1 VKNFARLVL
10 FIFIFFVIV
19 FALSTALSFLQ
30 LWDAAAASVPARR
43 YFSFEEAAAAVQWA
57 LSLTLYT
64 TALVSISY
72 AQRSRVNPLLAV
84 FIVALITG
92 ALTTA
97 AAQGLRNSRLMSTP
111 PFAVNSGTLGRPG
124 LMLDQQH
131 DTIITLIDSPALET
145 GSRVVSIPGRP
156 LIYQEL
162 PLDETGEVLKLP
174 PVKFGDAV
182 NPLYLALRQDF
193 SLSARELLSRF
204 DQGLI
209 PFLAWLGPLIMLL
222 VSLSYIFNIGAW
234 PLANIFLCALIFR
247 GTLLFEVFLNSAA
260 VRAYLTGFVRGIVPA
275 PYITPLIFAVLAALF
290 MLYCILMH
298 FARERGRHGEI

>member
-10 FIFIFFVIV
+10 FIFIFFALTL
-19 FALSTALSFLQ
+19 ALSIALSFLQ
-30 LWDAAAASVPARR
+30 LWDAAAAAVPARR
-43 YFSFEEAAAAVQWA
+43 YISFEEAADTVRWA
-57 LSLTLYT
+57 LSLTLYA

-72 AQRSRVNPLLAV
+72 AQRSRVPPLLA
-84 FIVALITG
+84 FFTVALLTG

-97 AAQGLRNSRLMSTP
+97 AAQGLRNSRLMSAP
-111 PFAVNSGTLGRPG
+111 PFAVNSGTLGAAG
-124 LMLDQQH
+124 LILDQRH

-162 PLDETGEVLKLP
+162 PLDENGEVLKLP
-174 PVKFGDAV
+174 PVKFGQAAS
-182 NPLYLALRQDF
+182 PLYQALRQDF
-193 SLSARELLSRF
+193 ALSARELLSRF
-204 DQGLI
+204 DQGLL
-209 PFLAWLGPLIMLL
+209 PFFAWLGPLIILL

-234 PLANIFLCALIFR
+234 PLANIFLCALVFR
-247 GTLLFEVFLNSAA
+247 GTLLFEVFLNSAD
-260 VRAYLTGFVRGIVPA
+260 VRGYLSGFVRGLVPA
-275 PYITPLIFAVLAALF
+275 PYITPLVFAALAALF